1 MKKSILGFIGLLFS
15 VSLAVTSCEE
25 TDGTVDPYKDW
36 QVRNERF
43 IDSIADVARSNQGDA
58 VGQWKIIHT
67 YKYPQQG
74 ITMGAVDE
82 YVYCKVLEVGD
93 GDVSPL
99 FTDTVSVNYRGW
111 LIPLYDGTNVVF
123 DQSYQGELNR
133 DEAIP
138 VDMVLYGKTST
149 STTYLVTGWQ
159 TALQEMNVGDRWQLY
174 IPSDMGYGVSGSS
187 GIPGYSTLIFDLDLV
202 EVKKLK
208 GTPQE

>member
-1 MKKSILGFIGLLFS
+1 MKKSIFWFIGLLFS

-43 IDSIADVARSNQGDA
+43 IDSIADVARSNQGEN

-123 DQSYQGELNR
+123 DQSYQGELKR

-138 VDMVLYGKTST
+138 VEFDLNNST
-149 STTYLVTGWQ
+149 LRVGFC
-159 TALQEMNVGDRWQLY
+159 TAMMEMKEGDRWMIY
-174 IPSDMGYGVSGSS
+174 IPSDLGYGDSGYSE
-187 GIPGYSTLIFDLDLV
+187 IPGFTTLIFDVDLV
-202 EVKKLK
+202 EIKQLVGK
-208 GTPQE
+208 PIDD

>member
-1 MKKSILGFIGLLFS
+1 MKKSIFGFIGLLFS
-15 VSLAVTSCEE
+15 VSLVVTSCEE
-25 TDGTVDPYKDW
+25 TNGIVDPYKDW

-99 FTDTVSVNYRGW
+99 FTDTVGVHYKGQ
-111 LIPLYDGTNVVF
+111 LIPLYDGSVVIF
-123 DQSYQGELNR
+123 DQSYQGELNT
-133 DEAIP
+133 D
-138 VDMVLYGKTST
+138 VN
-149 STTYLVTGWQ
+149 TTVEFTVGGVIAGWT
-159 TALQEMNVGDRWQLY
+159 TALMEMNMGDRWQLY
-174 IPSDMGYGVSGSS
+174 IPSDMGYGESGNST
-187 GIPGYSTLIFDLDLV
+187 IPGYSTLIFDVNLM
-202 EVKKLK
+202 KIKRLK